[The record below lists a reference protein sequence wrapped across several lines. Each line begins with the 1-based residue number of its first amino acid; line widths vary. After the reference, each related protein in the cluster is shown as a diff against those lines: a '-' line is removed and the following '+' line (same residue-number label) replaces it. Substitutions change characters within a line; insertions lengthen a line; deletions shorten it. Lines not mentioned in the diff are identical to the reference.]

1 MRMAATICAGISKNM
16 PGLSFA
22 AAISSGN
29 YWPNGKRAP
38 VGNVLRTSEDNLRD
52 TIKPRLVQMGAD
64 LSRIDA
70 VTQQFD
76 GKGKL
81 RPFNR
86 QPICRHLRKRPD
98 LNAAV
103 RRRANVFCVGFWR
116 PHSAT
121 DARL

>member
-1 MRMAATICAGISKNM
+1 MPVIGCAKTAVAVNRKSATTTIRATAAICTASPVRSAISIKNA
-16 PGLSFA
+16 FA

-38 VGNVLRTSEDNLRD
+38 VGNVLIWTSEDNLRD

-86 QPICRHLRKRPD
+86 QPIC
-98 LNAAV
+98 
-103 RRRANVFCVGFWR
+103 
-116 PHSAT
+116 
-121 DARL
+121 

>member
-38 VGNVLRTSEDNLRD
+38 VGNVLIWTSEDNLRD

-81 RPFNR
+81 RPIQTGNR
-86 QPICRHLRKRPD
+86 Y
-98 LNAAV
+98 AV
-103 RRRANVFCVGFWR
+103 TCGKGQMHAGRSGF
-116 PHSAT
+116 P
-121 DARL
+121 L

>member
-38 VGNVLRTSEDNLRD
+38 VGNVLIWTSEDNLRD

-81 RPFNR
+81 RPI
-86 QPICRHLRKRPD
+86 QP
-98 LNAAV
+98 
-103 RRRANVFCVGFWR
+103 
-116 PHSAT
+116 AT
-121 DARL
+121 DITCGKGQMHAGRSAFPL